1 METTTNKLTS
11 SSTSY
16 RCGFSYGIN
25 ESAWSAYHD
34 LSKVGFETTITNKL
48 RRMQERFLNGWK
60 YGYQLRR
67 EVKRELEAEVQAS
80 M

>member
-1 METTTNKLTS
+1 MDSTANKLTS

-25 ESAWSAYHD
+25 ENAYSAYND
-34 LSKVGFETTITNKL
+34 LSKVEFKSEVPVTK
-48 RRMQERFLNGWK
+48 RRLQEKFLNGWK
-60 YGYQLRR
+60 EGYSLRR

-80 M
+80 I